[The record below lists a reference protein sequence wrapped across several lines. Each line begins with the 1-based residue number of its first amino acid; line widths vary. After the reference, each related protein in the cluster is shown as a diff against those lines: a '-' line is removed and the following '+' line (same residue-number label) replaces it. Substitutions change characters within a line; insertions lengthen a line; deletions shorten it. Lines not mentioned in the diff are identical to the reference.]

1 MSYEGSHRGGELAAS
16 TLGPDPKQTCR
27 RVAHV
32 GRSAEGRL
40 LGNSRPPP
48 SFDRSHGRGLR
59 ERRRF
64 IQGAV
69 LVLKGGQE
77 AAKVSRMLAV

>member
-1 MSYEGSHRGGELAAS
+1 MRAATEVGELAAS

-27 RVAHV
+27 RVAHM

-40 LGNSRPPP
+40 LVKPQAPPF
-48 SFDRSHGRGLR
+48 FDRSHGRGLR

-69 LVLKGGQE
+69 LALKGGQE
-77 AAKVSRMLAV
+77 AAKVSRMLGV